1 MKNKK
6 IKIIPVILSG
16 GSGKRL
22 WPISTQSLPK
32 QFLNIPFGSKYSLF
46 QKTLLRVQKKFFD
59 KPIVICS
66 EEHKFVIK
74 SQLEE
79 IKIEPESIIVEPLG
93 RNTAPAICTACL
105 RAFKNKDNS
114 MLMIFPSDHLI
125 NDENKFFTHVYSLIK
140 QGVINSNTLFGLT
153 PSEPKTSYG
162 YMKIVNSK
170 SGLPRVERFIEKP
183 DLKRAKSMIKLGN
196 FLWNSG
202 IFLLDIKKTI
212 GLFKK
217 FSNDILCNCD
227 KSLANAKKDLGFLV
241 LEKESFSKCKN
252 NSFDYEI
259 LENCGDL
266 KVLPLKIEWS
276 DLGSWQ
282 AIWESS
288 KKDEFNNV
296 FRGSFKVKDVNNSL
310 IISDKD
316 CNIINDIE
324 DLIIVSHNNSL
335 LITSKKKSEDIKL
348 FLDKIKSRDFLYGSV
363 EFRPWG
369 SFKIIEKNKKFI
381 VKRLSIKPKHRI
393 SLQKH
398 LHRSE
403 HWTVVEGKA
412 TITLNKKIISLQ
424 KNQSIYIPKNSI
436 HCIANKSNKKLE
448 IIETQ
453 IGEILSENDIIRYED
468 PYNR

>member
-1 MKNKK
+1 MNNKK
-6 IKIIPVILSG
+6 IKIIPIILSG

-32 QFLNIPFGSKYSLF
+32 QFLNIPFGSKHSLF
-46 QKTLLRVQKKFFD
+46 QKTMLRVHKNFFE
-59 KPIVICS
+59 KPIIICS

-79 IKIEPESIIVEPLG
+79 IKIIPESIIVEPLR
-93 RNTAPAICTACL
+93 RNTAPAICSACL
-105 RAFKNKDNS
+105 KVFKKKENS
-114 MLMIFPSDHLI
+114 MLMVFPSDHLI
-125 NDENKFFTHVYSLIK
+125 NDEISFITKTYKLVK
-140 QGVINSNTLFGLT
+140 QGIINSNTLFGLT
-153 PSEPKTSYG
+153 PSGPKTSYG
-162 YMKIVNSK
+162 YMKISSNK
-170 SGLPRVERFIEKP
+170 SGLPRVESFIEKP
-183 DLKRAKSMIKLGN
+183 SLKKAKSMIKQGN

-202 IFLLDIKKTI
+202 IFLLNIEQTLD
-212 GLFKK
+212 LFKK
-217 FSNDILCNCD
+217 FSGGILSNC
-227 KSLANAKKDLGFLV
+227 KRSLQNAKKDLGFLV
-241 LEKESFSKCKN
+241 LDKESFSKCKN

-259 LENCGDL
+259 LEKCEDL
-266 KVLPLKIEWS
+266 KVLPLKLEWS

-296 FRGSFKVKDVNNSL
+296 INGSLKVKNVNNSL

-316 CNIINDIE
+316 CNIINDIK
-324 DLIIVSHNNSL
+324 DLVIVSHNNSL

-348 FLDKIKSRDFLYGSV
+348 YLEKTKSRDFLYGSI

-369 SFKIIEKNKKFI
+369 SFKIIEKNEKFL

-398 LHRSE
+398 LYRSE

-412 TITLNKKIISLQ
+412 TITLNKKVILLK

-436 HCIANKSNKKLE
+436 HCIANKSNKNLE

>member
-1 MKNKK
+1 MNKK
-6 IKIIPVILSG
+6 IKITPIILSG

-46 QKTLLRVQKKFFD
+46 QKTILRVHKNFFE
-59 KPIVICS
+59 KPIIICS
-66 EEHKFVIK
+66 EEHKFAIK

-79 IKIEPESIIVEPLG
+79 IKIKPESIIVEPLG
-93 RNTAPAICTACL
+93 RNTAPAICSACL
-105 RAFKNKDNS
+105 KVFREKENS
-114 MLMIFPSDHLI
+114 MLMVFPSDHLI
-125 NDENKFFTHVYSLIK
+125 DENFFFTKIYKLVK
-140 QGVINSNTLFGLT
+140 QGIINSNTLFGLT

-162 YMKIVNSK
+162 YMKISSNNF
-170 SGLPRVERFIEKP
+170 GLPGVESFIEKP
-183 DLKRAKSMIKLGN
+183 SLTKAKSMIKTGN

-202 IFLLDIKKTI
+202 IFLLDINQTL

-217 FSNDILCNCD
+217 FSRDILSNCK
-227 KSLANAKKDLGFLV
+227 KSLKNAKKDLGFLV
-241 LEKESFSKCKN
+241 LDKESFSKCKN

-259 LENCGDL
+259 LEKCDDL
-266 KVLPLKIEWS
+266 KVLPLKLEWS

-282 AIWESS
+282 SIWESS

-296 FRGSFKVKDVNNSL
+296 IKGRFKVKNVNNS
-310 IISDKD
+310 IIMSDKD
-316 CNIINDIE
+316 CNIINDIK
-324 DLIIVSHNNSL
+324 DLVIVSHNNSL
-335 LITSKKKSEDIKL
+335 LVSSKKKSEDIKL
-348 FLDKIKSRDFLYGSV
+348 HLEKIKSRDFLYGSV

-369 SFKIIEKNKKFI
+369 SFKIIEKNEKFI

-412 TITLNKKIISLQ
+412 TITLNKKIIVL
-424 KNQSIYIPKNSI
+424 KKDQSIYIPKNSI
-436 HCIANKSNKKLE
+436 HCIANKSNKNLE

>member
-1 MKNKK
+1 MNNKK
-6 IKIIPVILSG
+6 IKIIPIILSG

-32 QFLNIPFGSKYSLF
+32 QFLKIPFGSKYSLF
-46 QKTLLRVQKKFFD
+46 QKTILRIDKKIFE
-59 KPIVICS
+59 KPIIICS

-79 IKIEPESIIVEPLG
+79 IKIKPESIIVEPLG

-105 RAFKNKDNS
+105 KVFKKKETS
-114 MLMIFPSDHLI
+114 MLMVFPSDHLI
-125 NDENKFFTHVYSLIK
+125 QDENLFFTKTHRLVK
-140 QGVINSNTLFGLT
+140 QGLINSNTLFGLT

-162 YMKIVNSK
+162 YMEISSNK
-170 SGLPRVERFIEKP
+170 SGLPRVEAFIEKP
-183 DLKRAKSMIKLGN
+183 SLKKAKSMIKLGN

-202 IFLLDIKKTI
+202 IFLLDIKQTLD
-212 GLFKK
+212 LFKK
-217 FSNDILCNCD
+217 FSKDILSNC
-227 KSLANAKKDLGFLV
+227 KISLKNAKKDLGFLV
-241 LEKESFSKCKN
+241 LDKESFSKCKN

-259 LENCGDL
+259 LEKCDDL
-266 KVLPLKIEWS
+266 KVLPLKLEWS
-276 DLGSWQ
+276 DLGSWN

-296 FRGSFKVKDVNNSL
+296 FKGRFKFINVTNSL
-310 IISDKD
+310 IMSDKD
-316 CNIINDIE
+316 CNIINDIT
-324 DLIIVSHNNSL
+324 DLIVVSHNNSL

-348 FLDKIKSRDFLYGSV
+348 YLEKIKSRDYLYGSV

-369 SFKIIEKNKKFI
+369 SFKIIEKNEKFI
-381 VKRLSIKPKHRI
+381 VKRLTIKPKHRI

-398 LHRSE
+398 LYRSE
-403 HWTVVEGKA
+403 HWTVVEGNA
-412 TITLNKKIISLQ
+412 TITLNKKIIFLK
-424 KNQSIYIPKNSI
+424 KNQSIYIPKKSI
-436 HCIANKSNKKLE
+436 HCIANKSNKNLE

-453 IGEILSENDIIRYED
+453 IGEILSEDDIIRYDD